1 MSVASEI
8 ARLQNAKA
16 SIKTA
21 IENKGVTVGDIKLD
35 AYSAKIDEISTGAEP
50 TGTLEIT
57 ENGTYDVK
65 QKAYAKVAVPE
76 PSGNIKITENGFH
89 IIKQYSIAEVAVYP
103 TLIAKTISAN
113 GTYNASD
120 DNAYGYGSVSVN
132 VPEKNLGTKTINA
145 NGDYNATDDNL
156 DGYSNVSVSVPE
168 KTLTTKTITANGTYN
183 ATDDNADGFSSVV
196 VNVPS
201 GGTPVK
207 SNVYRVP
214 TLEAR
219 DAITDMVEGDVC
231 VVYESNISNV
241 TVDSRFQTAIFPE
254 VVVLDT
260 AITGYV
266 GVRYRAVD
274 ESIMFDCQGSLDSS
288 RFNMDCFMGDNS
300 IRIEYTSEDGITYT
314 RTDTTG
320 NPVDFGTEIKYD
332 RPEMWNNAIGK
343 FIQASSLN
351 FDGIFQ
357 YKDNHWNYANI
368 NIPTTA
374 DYIYK
379 DCKAYTNNGTV
390 IGTLVSDPSITLD
403 DMNAKVYSELS
414 MLYNNLDEIIAPE
427 NSSNLYSDSSIY
439 IIPSKINGKSLLN
452 TSNVTNMSN
461 MFYNCKSLITIPQ
474 LDTSKVTS
482 MNRMFA
488 RCSSLTSIP
497 ELDTSKVTNMNEM
510 FNSCSSLTSIPQ
522 LNTSN
527 ATSLFSMFGGCSKL
541 TAIPQLNTSN
551 VTDMG
556 NVFYNCFSLTTIP
569 QLDTSN
575 VTRISRIFWGCD
587 SLTNLGGFT
596 NLGQAYSTTQSANYG
611 NYTLDLS
618 SCTKLTHDSL
628 MNVINNLYDIANKG
642 VMPQKLVLGSE
653 NLAKLTA
660 EEIQIATDKGFEI
673 S

>member
-1 MSVASEI
+1 MSIASEI

-16 SIKTA
+16 NIKTA

-35 AYSAKIDEISTGAEP
+35 AYSAKIDEISTGVEP

-76 PSGNIKITENGFH
+76 PSGNIRITENGFH

-183 ATDDNADGFSSVV
+183 ATDDNFDGFSSVV

-214 TLEAR
+214 TIEAR

-241 TVDSRFQTAIFPE
+241 KVDSRFQTAIFPE

-260 AITGYV
+260 AITDFV
-266 GVRYRAVD
+266 DVRYRAVD
-274 ESIMFDCQGSLDSS
+274 ESVMFNCWGSLNSS
-288 RFNMDCFMGDNS
+288 SFNMDCDSESGS

-320 NPVDFGTEIKYD
+320 NPVDFGTEIYYEM
-332 RPEMWNNAIGK
+332 PEMWNDAIGK

-368 NIPTTA
+368 NIPTTSE
-374 DYIYK
+374 YIYK
-379 DCKAYTNNGTV
+379 NCKAYTNNGTV
-390 IGTLVSDPSITLD
+390 IGTLVSNPSITLD

-414 MLYNNLDEIIAPE
+414 VLYNNLDEIIAPE
-427 NSSNLYSDSSIY
+427 DSSNLYSNSSIY

-452 TSNVTNMSN
+452 TSNVTNMHR
-461 MFYNCKSLITIPQ
+461 MFYNCKSLITISQ
-474 LDTSKVTS
+474 LDT
-482 MNRMFA
+482 N
-488 RCSSLTSIP
+488 
-497 ELDTSKVTNMNEM
+497 KVTNMNEM
-510 FNSCSSLTSIPQ
+510 FNSCSSLISIPQ
-522 LNTSN
+522 LDTSN
-527 ATSLFSMFGGCSKL
+527 VTSLFSMFGGCSKL
-541 TAIPQLNTSN
+541 TTIPQLNTSN

-556 NVFYNCFSLTTIP
+556 NMFYTCTSLTTIP
-569 QLDTSN
+569 LLDTSK
-575 VTRISRIFWGCD
+575 VTRISNIFRNC
-587 SLTNLGGFT
+587 SLLTNLGGFT
-596 NLGQAYSTTQSANYG
+596 NLGQAYETTQNANYV

-618 SCTKLTHDSL
+618 PCPNLTHDSL
-628 MNVINNLYDIANKG
+628 MNVINGLYDIANKG
-642 VMPQKLVLGSE
+642 VMPQRLVLGST

>member
-35 AYSAKIDEISTGAEP
+35 AYSAKIDEISAGVEP

-57 ENGTYDVK
+57 QNGTYDVK

-103 TLIAKTISAN
+103 TLVAKTITAN

-120 DNAYGYGSVSVN
+120 DNV
-132 VPEKNLGTKTINA
+132 
-145 NGDYNATDDNL
+145 
-156 DGYSNVSVSVPE
+156 
-168 KTLTTKTITANGTYN
+168 
-183 ATDDNADGFSSVV
+183 DGFSSVV

-214 TLEAR
+214 TIEAR
-219 DAITDMVEGDVC
+219 DAITDMAEGDIC

-260 AITGYV
+260 AMTDFV
-266 GVRYRAVD
+266 DVRYRAVD
-274 ESIMFDCQGSLDSS
+274 ESIMFDCWGMLDSS
-288 RFNMDCFMGDNS
+288 RFNMGCSMGDNS

-343 FIQASSLN
+343 FIQASSIH

-368 NIPTTA
+368 NIPTTSE
-374 DYIYK
+374 YIYK
-379 DCKAYTNNGTV
+379 NCKAYTNNGTV
-390 IGTLVSDPSITLD
+390 IGTLVSNPSITLD

-414 MLYNNLDEIIAPE
+414 ILYNNLDEIIAPE
-427 NSSNLYSDSSIY
+427 DSSNLYSNSSIY

-452 TSNVTNMSN
+452 TSNVTNMHR

-474 LDTSKVTS
+474 LDTSKVT
-482 MNRMFA
+482 A
-488 RCSSLTSIP
+488 
-497 ELDTSKVTNMNEM
+497 MNEI
-510 FNSCSSLTSIPQ
+510 FNSCSSLISIPQ
-522 LNTSN
+522 LDTSN
-527 ATSLFSMFGGCSKL
+527 VTSLFSMFGGCSKL
-541 TAIPQLNTSN
+541 TTIPQLNTSN

-556 NVFYNCFSLTTIP
+556 NMFYTCTSLTTIP
-569 QLDTSN
+569 LLDTSK
-575 VTRISRIFWGCD
+575 VTRISNIFRNC
-587 SLTNLGGFT
+587 SLLTNLGGFT
-596 NLGQAYSTTQSANYG
+596 NLGQAYETTQNANYV

-618 SCTKLTHDSL
+618 PCPNLTHDSL
-628 MNVINNLYDIANKG
+628 MNVINNLCDIAAKG
-642 VMPQKLVLGSE
+642 VKTQKLVLGST

-660 EEIQIATDKGFEI
+660 EEIQIATDKGF
-673 S
+673 SVS